1 MEKNAGKQEIPI
13 DLSIGETQDIDIAA
27 SFLASLD
34 PEILSKPISAKEA
47 TRLRW
52 KIDLIILP
60 IICCTIILG
69 AVDKVIISNAKIYGM
84 MTDAHLTSSE
94 YSWVASILYL

>member
-1 MEKNAGKQEIPI
+1 MEKEAEKHVTSTDINTG
-13 DLSIGETQDIDIAA
+13 SIHDVDVAA
-27 SFLASLD
+27 TFLANLD
-34 PEILSKPISAKEA
+34 PEIREKPITPEEA
-47 TRLRW
+47 RKLRW

-60 IICCTIILG
+60 IISGTIILG

-84 MTDAHLTSSE
+84 MEDDHLSSAQ

>member
-1 MEKNAGKQEIPI
+1 MEKVTEKQAIPI
-13 DLSIGETQDIDIAA
+13 DLNTGETHDVDIAA
-27 SFLASLD
+27 SFLANLD
-34 PEILSKPISAKEA
+34 PEIIAKPISAKEF
-47 TRLRW
+47 TRLSW

-60 IICCTIILG
+60 IISRTIILG
-69 AVDKVIISNAKIYGM
+69 AVDKVIISNARIYGM